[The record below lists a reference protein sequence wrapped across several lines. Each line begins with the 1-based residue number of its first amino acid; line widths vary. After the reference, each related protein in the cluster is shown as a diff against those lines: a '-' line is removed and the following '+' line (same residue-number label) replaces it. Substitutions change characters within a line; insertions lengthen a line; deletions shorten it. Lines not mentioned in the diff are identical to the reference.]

1 MGAGRQSVHRRS
13 GGNRQEVQTLDG
25 VVTGIVKN
33 NWSEDFPGKLMV
45 EYTLGE
51 AGKMETGW
59 LPFMTGYAGPGYGG
73 YQMPEIGTEV
83 VIGFHSGDSR
93 RPIVLG
99 CLWNQTNTP
108 PEQTSNEKNS
118 KKLWRS
124 REGYQVLLNE
134 DEDALEL
141 SFSDPAGEHTMT
153 LSSKEDGL
161 LTWNLKTKT
170 VLQFAGEDFLT
181 IEKGMITIAGPVTVK
196 AESIGFETEKNLT
209 AAVEGEAKLS
219 VTGAVTVES
228 EDAVTLQAGKN
239 LGVSADGAATF
250 KAAKGLEV
258 TGKNVS
264 LNPDDKTEIK
274 GRNVEVKPGQGYA
287 LKTSQVKLE
296 GMSLEIK
303 ASASGKVESGGILQ
317 VKGQMLK
324 LN

>member
-1 MGAGRQSVHRRS
+1 M
-13 GGNRQEVQTLDG
+13 DG

-73 YQMPEIGTEV
+73 YQMPEIGAEV

-141 SFSDPAGEHTMT
+141 SFSTTIQRETKLFLGADNEETAELTVPMYDFGDWASKMKAYRKKNHITQQELAQLMGVKHFT
-153 LSSKEDGL
+153 LRSWEQKQAKPPYNVWRLHKHLFDDSIK
-161 LTWNLKTKT
+161 LT
-170 VLQFAGEDFLT
+170 
-181 IEKGMITIAGPVTVK
+181 
-196 AESIGFETEKNLT
+196 
-209 AAVEGEAKLS
+209 
-219 VTGAVTVES
+219 
-228 EDAVTLQAGKN
+228 
-239 LGVSADGAATF
+239 
-250 KAAKGLEV
+250 
-258 TGKNVS
+258 
-264 LNPDDKTEIK
+264 
-274 GRNVEVKPGQGYA
+274 
-287 LKTSQVKLE
+287 
-296 GMSLEIK
+296 
-303 ASASGKVESGGILQ
+303 
-317 VKGQMLK
+317 
-324 LN
+324 